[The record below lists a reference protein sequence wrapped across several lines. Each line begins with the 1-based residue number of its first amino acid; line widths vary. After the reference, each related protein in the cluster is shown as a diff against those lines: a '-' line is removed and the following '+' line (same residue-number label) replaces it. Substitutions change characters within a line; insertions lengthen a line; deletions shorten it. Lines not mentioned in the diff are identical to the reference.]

1 MERNLPSIATLAD
14 LCGLQELKM
23 DRHRQCVTA
32 SERFVQS
39 FIKLQATASSD
50 KVVADIMSFKRD
62 NICARTGAK
71 DMAQVLTSLC
81 NHDPEYQSW
90 QALCFCSV

>member
-1 MERNLPSIATLAD
+1 MER
-14 LCGLQELKM
+14 
-23 DRHRQCVTA
+23 RRRCVSA

-39 FIKLQATASSD
+39 CIKLKVTASSD
-50 KVVADIMSFKRD
+50 RVVADIMSFKRD